1 MFTEIV
7 FGTGTQNLILDIL
20 AIVIKLGILLI
31 ALIFFQRL
39 YAEISKNSADGHPE
53 KTILVLRATLTAF
66 AFAVLAL
73 NWLPWLYGA
82 TGSQNAYDL
91 IAGEGQYALAIPLV
105 FILMVILAAWRRG
118 PNSPTSA
125 APMFAAYA
133 LSIVVIGL
141 PSAAYRDAHAVGPAW
156 LSLIVAG
163 IAIFPAILY
172 AEGMPHP
179 TNRLLYRFINLG
191 KVRYDE
197 AVHYAAQNLHISYKG
212 SNVPIGFSAAEGEY
226 QGKVVQIFG
235 AEGSLSN
242 NKIAGIMTGADFKVD
257 DTIINRPHA
266 WPEVYF
272 KALRLELPRW
282 YVELAEDEGWE
293 PDLKRLEIEIDG
305 IQIEDE
311 YEIASPKVKKALEIV
326 EKLREEI
333 IDLDAEFILLNQD
346 GVFVG
351 YDFSRM
357 RMPVEY
363 LFDKTKL
370 QLSMVEQIGKILAP
384 AKADKKQPAS
394 QKADKEKTTKAKEAK
409 PKQAQDKTVKSK
421 ARKKGTIARS
431 GQKDPA
437 PNSVPNSV

>member
-1 MFTEIV
+1 MFTETV

-20 AIVIKLGILLI
+20 AFVVKLGVLLI

-39 YAEISKNSADGHPE
+39 YAEISKNSTDGHPE
-53 KTILVLRATLTAF
+53 KTILALRAVLTAF
-66 AFAVLAL
+66 ALAVLAI
-73 NWLPWLYGA
+73 NRLPWLYGA
-82 TGSQNAYDL
+82 TGSHNAYDL

-105 FILMVILAAWRRG
+105 FILMVIVAVWRPS
-118 PNSPTSA
+118 PNSPASA
-125 APMFAAYA
+125 APLFAAYA
-133 LSIVVIGL
+133 LSIVAIGL
-141 PSAAYRDAHAVGPAW
+141 PSAAYEDAVAVGPAW
-156 LSLIVAG
+156 LSLIVSG
-163 IAIFPAILY
+163 IAIFPAILF

-212 SNVPIGFSAAEGEY
+212 SNVPLGFSSAEGEY
-226 QGKVVQIFG
+226 QGKVVQIYG

-257 DTIINRPHA
+257 DTIINRPNA

-272 KALRLELPRW
+272 KALRRELPRW
-282 YVELAEDEGWE
+282 YAALAEDESWE

-305 IQIEDE
+305 IRIEDE
-311 YEIASPKVKKALEIV
+311 YEIASPNEKRALEIV

-357 RMPVEY
+357 RMPAEY
-363 LFDKTKL
+363 LFEKAKL
-370 QLSMVEQIGKILAP
+370 QFGMVEQIGKILAP
-384 AKADKKQPAS
+384 AKTDKKQAAP
-394 QKADKEKTTKAKEAK
+394 QKPSKEKITKTKEAK
-409 PKQAQDKTVKSK
+409 PKQAQDKAVKNK
-421 ARKKGTIARS
+421 ARKKGTTARS
-431 GQKDPA
+431 GRPERA
-437 PNSVPNSV
+437 SGSVPDSI

>member
-39 YAEISKNSADGHPE
+39 YVEISRNSADGHP
-53 KTILVLRATLTAF
+53 KNTILVLRATLTAF
-66 AFAVLAL
+66 AVVVLTL
-73 NWLPWLYGA
+73 NWLPWLYGVS
-82 TGSQNAYDL
+82 GSLNAYDL
-91 IAGEGQYALAIPLV
+91 IAGEGQYVLAIPLV
-105 FILMVILAAWRRG
+105 FIFMVIVAVWLPS
-118 PNSPTSA
+118 PNAPTSV
-125 APMFAAYA
+125 APLFAAYA
-133 LSIVVIGL
+133 LAIVALGL
-141 PSAAYRDAHAVGPAW
+141 PSAAYAEAGAVGSAW
-156 LSLIVAG
+156 LSLVVAG
-163 IAIFPAILY
+163 MAVFPAILY

-197 AVHYAAQNLHISYKG
+197 AVHHAAQNLHISYQASG
-212 SNVPIGFSAAEGEY
+212 VPIGYSAAEGEY
-226 QGKVVQIFG
+226 QGKVVHIRG

-242 NKIAGIMTGADFKVD
+242 NKIAGIMTGANFKID
-257 DTIINRPHA
+257 EMIINRPHA
-266 WPEVYF
+266 WPEVYY
-272 KALRLELPRW
+272 KALQLELPRW
-282 YVELAEDEGWE
+282 YAELTDDESWE

-311 YEIASPKVKKALEIV
+311 YEVASPNEKKALEIV

-333 IDLDAEFILLNQD
+333 IDLDAEFILLNKD

-363 LFDKTKL
+363 LLEKTKL
-370 QLSMVEQIGKILAP
+370 QLSMVERIGKILTP
-384 AKADKKQPAS
+384 PKADKKQPAPL
-394 QKADKEKTTKAKEAK
+394 KPGKEKAAKTKEAK
-409 PKQAQDKTVKSK
+409 LGPAQDKAAKSK
-421 ARKKGTIARS
+421 ARKKGTMSRS
-431 GQKDPA
+431 NKPDPTSS
-437 PNSVPNSV
+437 SVPTSP

>member
-20 AIVIKLGILLI
+20 AIVVKLGILLI

-39 YAEISKNSADGHPE
+39 YAEIAKNSADGHPE
-53 KTILVLRATLTAF
+53 KTILVLRTTLTAF

-91 IAGEGQYALAIPLV
+91 AVGEGQYALAVPLV
-105 FILMVILAAWRRG
+105 FILMVIIAVWRRS
-118 PNSPTSA
+118 PNSPTLV
-125 APMFAAYA
+125 APLFAAYA
-133 LSIVVIGL
+133 LSIVAIGL
-141 PSAAYRDAHAVGPAW
+141 TSAAYRDAHAVGPAW
-156 LSLIVAG
+156 LSLIAAA

-226 QGKVVQIFG
+226 QGKVVQIYG

-282 YVELAEDEGWE
+282 YVELAEDENWE

-311 YEIASPKVKKALEIV
+311 YEIASPNEKKALEIA

-333 IDLDAEFILLNQD
+333 IDLDAEFILLNHD

-363 LFDKTKL
+363 LFEKIKL
-370 QLSMVEQIGKILAP
+370 QLSMAEQIGKILAP
-384 AKADKKQPAS
+384 AKADKKQPAPR
-394 QKADKEKTTKAKEAK
+394 KTAEDKITKAKEAK
-409 PKQAQDKTVKSK
+409 PKQAQDKTIKSK
-421 ARKKGTIARS
+421 ARKKGTTAHS

-437 PNSVPNSV
+437 SNSVPNSV